1 MSTELLL
8 LFSLFLNSIGCKA
21 YNAFQ
26 WIWFF
31 QSQVPEP
38 DITMVFVLELVFPA
52 CFIIASKQIILILV
66 ILINV
71 QH

>member
-8 LFSLFLNSIGCKA
+8 LFSLFLNSIGIGCKA
-21 YNAFQ
+21 CNAFQ

-52 CFIIASKQIILILV
+52 CFIMSFHWIY
-66 ILINV
+66 
-71 QH
+71 